1 MKHHFNSGPFVLL
14 SLSTIIISQVSSV
27 RAENPLQFPDE
38 RAPQITGDI
47 EHATTITPIAEVEIF
62 ALPEVGVRT
71 DTRSALSN
79 NGDIYVGGGGHLW
92 KSTDRGETWILR
104 ELPQRAAG
112 GFGILNDDIF
122 ILVLYSDDHSYGSVL
137 RSTDYG
143 NTWSAPVALDFRPF
157 NYCGGGWSDVYQH
170 PDGTALITMTLR
182 NRSPGNRFHDY
193 IFRSSDGGKTWGD
206 PTLLIPYSAESTVL
220 ALRNSDRMLAY
231 SRAQR
236 VSLPEDPDDF
246 WKQTGA
252 SEGNSWPLKNGVVAE
267 SNDAGRTWHH
277 LRLFDTY
284 GSVPGELLQT
294 SDGRLAAVWL
304 QRYPYEDAEIRV
316 RISTDGGRSWQKQ
329 TYSLIKGHGYPSSVV
344 YPDGTIVTVC
354 ENTKFA
360 GGRPRDKRTMAAA
373 RWRLPDTSP

>member
-14 SLSTIIISQVSSV
+14 SLSMIIISQVSSV

-38 RAPQITGDI
+38 RAPQITDDI
-47 EHATTITPIAEVEIF
+47 EHATTITPIAKVEIF

-79 NGDIYVGGGGHLW
+79 NGDIYVGGGGYLW
-92 KSTDRGETWILR
+92 KSTDRGETWTLR

-143 NTWSAPVALDFRPF
+143 NTWSEPVLLDIRPF

-193 IFRSSDGGKTWGD
+193 IRK
-206 PTLLIPYSAESTVL
+206 
-220 ALRNSDRMLAY
+220 
-231 SRAQR
+231 
-236 VSLPEDPDDF
+236 
-246 WKQTGA
+246 
-252 SEGNSWPLKNGVVAE
+252 
-267 SNDAGRTWHH
+267 
-277 LRLFDTY
+277 
-284 GSVPGELLQT
+284 
-294 SDGRLAAVWL
+294 
-304 QRYPYEDAEIRV
+304 
-316 RISTDGGRSWQKQ
+316 
-329 TYSLIKGHGYPSSVV
+329 
-344 YPDGTIVTVC
+344 
-354 ENTKFA
+354 
-360 GGRPRDKRTMAAA
+360 
-373 RWRLPDTSP
+373 